1 MAGRGNKKVSKNCTD
16 NKKWLLGAYGR
27 RSFDDGETSE
37 SYTIT
42 NQKKM
47 IDSFIENQENIKIEE
62 YYTDD
67 GFTGTNFNRPDFK
80 RLMKDVAEGKINGI
94 IVKDLSRLGRNH
106 KEVGKYIEEIFPI
119 YNLRIIAIND
129 NVDSFLN
136 PESINSLIIPVKNL
150 MNENYARDISVKV
163 MSAYQTMAKNGQFVA
178 GTTPY
183 GYKLDPDDKHHL
195 VPDEEEAKIVK
206 KIFEMA
212 LEGNGRIKICKY
224 LNNNGILCRKELQR
238 RNKRKLSLD
247 INEVEPR
254 YLWSTSTIARVLT
267 NETYIGNLVQLK
279 TTKLCFGNEKIITK
293 AEEDYVRSYNT
304 HEAIISIED
313 FNKVKIIKK
322 QNDTRKGK
330 PYEPFNYSIFRGILK
345 CKDCGRSMIRQEDT
359 RKKNLISN
367 YYCTGYLHL
376 NNKCSSH
383 KIKTSVLED
392 IVLETIQFQIKLV
405 IELERSLT
413 KLYFHSNQESFEN
426 EYKNNVRIAELRI
439 NNLKEEKRKSYEEWK
454 FGKIEKTEFIKLSEE
469 IDLKINQFNQ
479 DIELYTSTYK
489 ETVKKIRKND
499 YWIGHYKRNRKIK
512 RLSFDVLKELIEVIY
527 VLEDGSLEIKFKY
540 QDEYEGLIKY
550 LESEG
555 VKLNEKMGNW
565 IVSKAII

>member
-1 MAGRGNKKVSKNCTD
+1 MAGRGNKKVSKN
-16 NKKWLLGAYGR
+16 NSKNIKWLLGGYSR

-47 IDSFIENQENIKIEE
+47 LNSFIENQDNIKIEDF
-62 YYTDD
+62 YDDD
-67 GFTGTNFNRPDFK
+67 GFTGTNFNRPNFK
-80 RLMKDVAEGKINGI
+80 RLMQDVKDGRINGI

-150 MNENYARDISVKV
+150 MNENYSRDISIKVK
-163 MSAYQTMAKNGQFVA
+163 SAYKTMAKSGQFVA

-183 GYKLDPDDKHHL
+183 GYMLDSKDKHHL

-206 KIFEMA
+206 KVFEMA

-224 LNNNGILCRKELQR
+224 LNSNGILCRKELQR
-238 RNKRKLSLD
+238 RNKRKISLD
-247 INEVEPR
+247 AFEIESR
-254 YLWSTSTIARVLT
+254 YLWSTSTIARMLT
-267 NETYIGNLVQLK
+267 NESYIGNLVQLK
-279 TTKLCFGNEKIITK
+279 TTRMIFGNEKVLTK
-293 AEEDYVRSYNT
+293 SDEDCIRSYNT

-313 FNKVKIIKK
+313 FNKVKKIKSD
-322 QNDTRKGK
+322 NDKRHGK
-330 PYEPFNYSIFRGILK
+330 PYEPSNYSIFRGILK
-345 CKDCGRSMIRQEDT
+345 CKDCGRAMVRQEDT
-359 RKKNLISN
+359 RRNNLISN
-367 YYCTGYLHL
+367 YYCNGYLHL
-376 NNKCSSH
+376 KNKCGSH
-383 KIKTSVLED
+383 KIKTTKLENT
-392 IVLETIQFQIKLV
+392 VLETIQLQVKLV
-405 IELERSLT
+405 IELEKSLT
-413 KLYFHSNQESFEN
+413 KLYFRNNQDLFEN
-426 EYKNNVRIAELRI
+426 EYKNNVKIAELRI
-439 NNLKEEKRKSYEEWK
+439 ANLKEDKRKYYEEWK
-454 FGKIEKTEFIKLSEE
+454 FGNLEKNEFIKLSEE

-499 YWIGHYKRNRKIK
+499 YWIEHYKRNRKIR
-512 RLSFDVLKELIEVIY
+512 RLSLEVLKELIEVIY

-540 QDEYEGLIKY
+540 QDEYDGLIKY

-555 VKLNEKMGNW
+555 VKINEKMDNRL
-565 IVSKAII
+565 VSKAFI